1 MIWKIAKKEFLLNL
15 MTFKFAVGTILC
27 VVLMAV
33 FVPILGKAYQERLKT
48 YNENVAYNEAE
59 LRKVTVYKNIT
70 PTIYRPPSVL
80 AVFSEGLEKQLGG
93 SATIEYNEV
102 PEISGAAANHY
113 LSIFSVFDVSLIF
126 KIVIS
131 VLALLV
137 AYDAISG
144 ERERGTLRLVL
155 SNNAARYQ
163 VLLGKL
169 LAGLLVLVVAV
180 TIAFILGLVILLCLP
195 MVDFTGSDCIHIG
208 FMFITSLVFIVTMYN
223 LGLLFS
229 CLARRS
235 TLSLVLALFAWIIFL
250 VVIPNASVY
259 LATQIRFVESEDKV
273 NEHINSLRRQ
283 TQMEFAK
290 ELQRSGK
297 SYMSGYNE
305 RSDVPG
311 AGGFGHG
318 YVRSGTKTYIH
329 NELVDYSIGVPIQI
343 RYANQ
348 HSEIK
353 DVYLRS
359 LFEQTRLANNL
370 SRISPISLYEN
381 IMSALAGTD
390 VAGFQHFID
399 AVKPYRND
407 IIEYMRSRTNN
418 FSSTIFFTPC
428 TEEEIET
435 RPRGD
440 TAAPLELSD
449 LPRFTY
455 SADIVGTLRRIAPD
469 LAFLILGNVLFF
481 AVAFTAFA
489 GYDVR

>member
-48 YNENVAYNEAE
+48 YNQNVAYNEAE
-59 LRKVTVYKNIT
+59 LHKVTIYKNIT
-70 PTIYRPPSVL
+70 PTIYRRPSVL
-80 AVFSEGLEKQLGG
+80 AVFSEGLAKQLGN
-93 SATIEYNEV
+93 SAKIEYDEV

-131 VLALLV
+131 ILALLL

-180 TIAFILGLVILLCLP
+180 TIAFVLGLIILLCLP
-195 MVDFTGSDCIHIG
+195 MVDFTGSDWIRIG
-208 FMFITSLVFIVTMYN
+208 LMYLASLVFIVTMYN

-229 CLARRS
+229 SLARRS
-235 TLSLVLALFAWIIFL
+235 ALSLVLALFVWIIFL

-259 LATQIRFVESEDKV
+259 LATQIRSVEPEDKI
-273 NEHINSLRRQ
+273 NEQITSLRKQ
-283 TQMEFAK
+283 AQMEFYK
-290 ELQRSGK
+290 ELERSGK
-297 SYMSGYNE
+297 SYMSGHNE

-318 YVRSGTKTYIH
+318 YVRSGSKAFIY
-329 NELVDYSIGVPIQI
+329 NELINYSIDVPIQI
-343 RYANQ
+343 RYASQ
-348 HSEIK
+348 YSEIK
-353 DVYLRS
+353 DVYHRS

-370 SRISPISLYEN
+370 SRISPIFLYEN
-381 IMSALAGTD
+381 IMSALAETD
-390 VAGFQHFID
+390 MAGFQHFID

-435 RPRGD
+435 RPSGD

-455 SADIVGTLRRIAPD
+455 SADIVVTLRRIAPD

-481 AVAFTAFA
+481 AVAFAAFTR
-489 GYDVR
+489 YDVR

>member
-1 MIWKIAKKEFLLNL
+1 
-15 MTFKFAVGTILC
+15 MTFKFAMGTILC

-33 FVPILGKAYQERLKT
+33 FVPILGKAYQERLKV
-48 YNENVAYNEAE
+48 YNKNIAYNEAE
-59 LRKVTVYKNIT
+59 LHKVTVYKNIT
-70 PTIYRPPSVL
+70 PTIYRRPSVL
-80 AVFSEGLEKQLGG
+80 AVFSEGLAKQLGS
-93 SATIEYNEV
+93 SATIEYDEI

-131 VLALLV
+131 VLALLL

-155 SNNAARYQ
+155 SNTAARYQ

-180 TIAFILGLVILLCLP
+180 TIAFVLGVVILLCFP
-195 MVDFTGSDCIHIG
+195 MVDLTRSDWIRIG
-208 FMFITSLVFIVTMYN
+208 LMYLSSLVFIMTMYN

-229 CLARRS
+229 ALARRS
-235 TLSLVLALFAWIIFL
+235 ALSLVLALFVWIIFV
-250 VVIPNASVY
+250 VVIPNLSVY
-259 LATQIRFVESEDKV
+259 LATQIRSVEPEEKI
-273 NEHINSLRRQ
+273 NEQITSLRKQ
-283 TQMEFAK
+283 SQMEYAK

-297 SYMSGYNE
+297 SYMSGYSE

-318 YVRSGTKTYIH
+318 YVRSGTKAFIH
-329 NELVDYSIGVPIQI
+329 NELIEYSIGVPIQI

-348 HSEIK
+348 YSEIK
-353 DVYLRS
+353 DVYLRN
-359 LFEQTRLANNL
+359 LFEQTRLADNL
-370 SRISPISLYEN
+370 SRISPISLYGN
-381 IMSALAGTD
+381 VMSALAGTD
-390 VAGFQHFID
+390 MAGFQHFINT
-399 AVKPYRND
+399 VKPYRND
-407 IIEYMRSRTNN
+407 IVEYMRSRTNN
-418 FSSTIFFTPC
+418 FSLAIFFTPC

-435 RPRGD
+435 RPKSD

-455 SADIVGTLRRIAPD
+455 SSDIVGTLLRIAPD
-469 LAFLILGNVLFF
+469 LAFLILGNILFF
-481 AVAFTAFA
+481 AVAFAAFA

>member
-33 FVPILGKAYQERLKT
+33 FVPILGKAYQERLKV
-48 YNENVAYNEAE
+48 YNENVTYNESE
-59 LRKVTVYKNIT
+59 LHKVTVYKNIT
-70 PTIYRPPSVL
+70 PTIYRRPSVL
-80 AVFSEGLEKQLGG
+80 AVFSEGLEKQLGN
-93 SATIEYNEV
+93 SATIEYDKV
-102 PEISGAAANHY
+102 PEITGAAANHY

-131 VLALLV
+131 VLALLL

-155 SNNAARYQ
+155 SNTAARYQ

-169 LAGLLVLVVAV
+169 LAGLLVLVVVV
-180 TIAFILGLVILLCLP
+180 TIAFILGVVILLCFP
-195 MVDFTGSDCIHIG
+195 MVALTGSDWIRIG
-208 FMFITSLVFIVTMYN
+208 FMFLASLVFIVTMYN

-235 TLSLVLALFAWIIFL
+235 ALSLVLGLFIWIIFA
-250 VVIPNASVY
+250 VVVPNGSVY
-259 LATQIRFVESEDKV
+259 LATQIQPFEPEEK
-273 NEHINSLRRQ
+273 INKQVASLRGETQ
-283 TQMEFAK
+283 TEFER
-290 ELQRSGK
+290 ELKRSGK

-305 RSDVPG
+305 RSDVSG
-311 AGGFGHG
+311 GGFDHG
-318 YVRSGTKTYIH
+318 YVRSGTEAFIH
-329 NELVDYSIGVPIQI
+329 NELIDYSIGVPIQI
-343 RYANQ
+343 RYANKY
-348 HSEIK
+348 SEVK

-390 VAGFQHFID
+390 VASFQHFID

-407 IIEYMRSRTNN
+407 IIEYIRSRTNN

-428 TEEEIET
+428 TEEEIKT

-449 LPRFTY
+449 LPRFAY
-455 SADIVGTLRRIAPD
+455 RADIVRTLRRVVPD
-469 LAFLILGNVLFF
+469 LAFLILGNILFF
-481 AVAFTAFA
+481 AMAFA
-489 GYDVR
+489 SFSGYDVR

>member
-1 MIWKIAKKEFLLNL
+1 MIWKIARKEFLLNL

-48 YNENVAYNEAE
+48 YNQNVAYNEAE
-59 LRKVTVYKNIT
+59 LHKVTVYKNIT
-70 PTIYRPPSVL
+70 PAIYRRPSVL
-80 AVFSEGLEKQLGG
+80 AVFSEGLAKQLGN
-93 SATIEYNEV
+93 SATIEYDEV

-131 VLALLV
+131 ILALLL

-180 TIAFILGLVILLCLP
+180 TIAFVLGLVILLCLP
-195 MVDFTGSDCIHIG
+195 MVDFTGSDWIRIG
-208 FMFITSLVFIVTMYN
+208 LMYLASLVFIVTMYN

-229 CLARRS
+229 SLARRS
-235 TLSLVLALFAWIIFL
+235 ALSLVLALFVWIIFL

-259 LATQIRFVESEDKV
+259 LATQTRSIEPEDK
-273 NEHINSLRRQ
+273 INKQITSLRRQ
-283 TQMEFAK
+283 AQTEFYK
-290 ELQRSGK
+290 ELERSGK
-297 SYMSGYNE
+297 SYMSGHNE

-318 YVRSGTKTYIH
+318 YVRSGSKAFIY
-329 NELVDYSIGVPIQI
+329 NELINYSIDVPIQI

-348 HSEIK
+348 YSEIK

-381 IMSALAGTD
+381 IMSALAETD
-390 VAGFQHFID
+390 MAGFQHFID

-435 RPRGD
+435 RPSGD

-455 SADIVGTLRRIAPD
+455 SADIVVTLRRIAPD

-481 AVAFTAFA
+481 AVAFAAFTR
-489 GYDVR
+489 YDVR